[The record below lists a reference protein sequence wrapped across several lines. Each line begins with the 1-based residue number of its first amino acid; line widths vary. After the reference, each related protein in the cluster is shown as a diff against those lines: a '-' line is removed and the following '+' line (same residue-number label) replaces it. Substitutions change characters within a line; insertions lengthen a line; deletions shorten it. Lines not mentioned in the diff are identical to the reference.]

1 MESDF
6 IQSYKYIKDLKSRAV
21 AGQHYEFASDL
32 RELERASFGLE
43 FTYAGENNRAPPN
56 RLGYDMESEFDIG
69 VFNIKISEIFQ
80 KHSHIPIVIQIVR
93 DYKINLLIQ

>member
-21 AGQHYEFASDL
+21 AGKHYEFASDL

-43 FTYAGENNRAPPN
+43 FTY
-56 RLGYDMESEFDIG
+56 DMESEFDIG
-69 VFNIKISEIFQ
+69 VFNIKILEIFQ